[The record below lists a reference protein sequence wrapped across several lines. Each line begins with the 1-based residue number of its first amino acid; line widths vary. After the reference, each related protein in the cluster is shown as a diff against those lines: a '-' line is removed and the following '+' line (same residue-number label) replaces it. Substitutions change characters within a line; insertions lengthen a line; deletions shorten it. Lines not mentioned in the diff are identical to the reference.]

1 MLTKFKTA
9 FIKGIFVIIPLMFIV
24 FILQGTIG
32 ILKELLQP
40 FSNLLPARSLFG
52 FGHTDFTVLVFLLII
67 TVIVGFIQG
76 DRNRAGVIKRIESF
90 IPGFSVV
97 KKILG
102 ADGNSD
108 LNKKVVSCLATID
121 DAWLFAFILETGKEG
136 MLTVF
141 VPSAPTPTS
150 GNIYFMTEQQ
160 VKRLDIEPKEVFKCI
175 TQLGIGADKLLEGKV
190 NWN

>member
-1 MLTKFKTA
+1 MFEKVKTA
-9 FIKGIFVIIPLMFIV
+9 FVKGLFVIIPLMFII
-24 FILQGTIG
+24 FLLQGTIG
-32 ILKELLQP
+32 ILRELLEP
-40 FSNLLPARSLFG
+40 FAGLLPAKSLFG
-52 FGHTDFTVLVFLLII
+52 YGHTDFTVLVLLLIV

-76 DRNRAGVIKRIESF
+76 DRNKAGIIKKIESY
-90 IPGFSVV
+90 IPGFSVI

-102 ADGNSD
+102 EDSRADIN
-108 LNKKVVSCLATID
+108 NKVISCLATID

-160 VKRLDIEPKEVFKCI
+160 VKRLDIEPKEIFKCI
-175 TQLGIGADKLLEGKV
+175 TQLGIGADKMLEGKV
-190 NWN
+190 KW